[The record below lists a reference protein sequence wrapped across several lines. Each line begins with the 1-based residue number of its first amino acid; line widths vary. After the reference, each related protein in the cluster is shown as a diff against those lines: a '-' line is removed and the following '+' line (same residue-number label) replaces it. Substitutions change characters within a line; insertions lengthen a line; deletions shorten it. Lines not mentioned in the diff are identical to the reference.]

1 MQVKLSKRLASVAV
15 MVPKGSVVADIGTD
29 HGYLPAYLV
38 MSRISPYVI
47 ATDVNKG
54 PLAAA
59 ANLIS
64 LLAVGKKIDLRLG
77 DGLTVLMPGEVET
90 IVIAG
95 MGASTMI
102 KILDQTPE
110 VLSQAKRLILQPMRN
125 VPRLRTWL
133 AEHQWEIKDEELIWE
148 DEIFYEIV
156 AADHGQSTLTQEEAE
171 IGPILLKKKHPLLKE
186 YLSER
191 IKVLKSIEVSLQNS
205 TKPRT
210 EIQKQDLHEKINTLE
225 RVMACL

>member
-1 MQVKLSKRLASVAV
+1 LQVKLSKRLASVAV

-156 AADHGQSTLTQEEAE
+156 AADHGQSTLTQEEAQLM
-171 IGPILLKKKHPLLKE
+171 GTKGFPLRK
-186 YLSER
+186 LS
-191 IKVLKSIEVSLQNS
+191 
-205 TKPRT
+205 
-210 EIQKQDLHEKINTLE
+210 
-225 RVMACL
+225 M